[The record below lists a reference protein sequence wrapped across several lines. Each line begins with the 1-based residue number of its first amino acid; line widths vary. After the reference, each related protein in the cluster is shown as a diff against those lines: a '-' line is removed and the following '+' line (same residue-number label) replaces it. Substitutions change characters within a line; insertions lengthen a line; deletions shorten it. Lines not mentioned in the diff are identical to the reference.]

1 MHARDHILV
10 ASRKVKIDNLKIFG
24 EQKLRVLYLKRAGK
38 KLSDLEIRHF
48 SCSINMSLI
57 INPDIY
63 TCTLRSTLTRTII
76 LYLIMT

>member
-38 KLSDLEIRHF
+38 KLSDLEIRRF
-48 SCSINMSLI
+48 SSINMSLI